1 MIAQKSIQ
9 EVLDTAKVE
18 DVIQDYVTLKRRG
31 SNLIG
36 LCPFHNEKTPSFSV
50 SPSKNI
56 YKCFGCGEGGGPV
69 QFLMAHD
76 HLSFPET
83 IRALAKRYGIELD
96 ETKPSVEQI
105 QEQQR
110 QESLYI
116 LNQFALDYYQDQL
129 FATDRGKSVGLSYFK
144 KRGFTEETIRKFG
157 LGYAPPGKDAF
168 TQVALQKGYEKGLLK
183 ELGLT
188 SKYDSDFFRDRVM
201 FTIRNLSGKV
211 IAFAGRIMQK
221 DAKAPKYIN
230 SPETEI
236 YHKSDVLFGAHFA
249 RSPIRKVDECILV
262 EGYTDVISLHQ
273 AGIENVVASSGTS
286 LTGGQIQLIKRNT
299 ENIKI
304 LYDGDAA
311 GVKAALRGLD
321 LVLAQ
326 NMNVKVVLLPEG
338 EDPDSYLQAVGA
350 VAFKKY
356 IDEEAKDFILFKAN
370 LLLNESA
377 NDPIKRSEHI
387 RDIMSSVA
395 RIPDV
400 LKRSVY
406 VKSLSD
412 LTNLEEQVLTTEINK
427 IIGQELQKRQREK
440 ERATRRAER
449 ESPNESAPFPTTPT
463 PRQQPNQTSPPAEAS
478 YGKHA
483 FQEREVVRILISHGQ
498 EWYDEENKQTVASFI
513 LANIEDVI
521 ADFGHPLYKQVVQ
534 EYRDKSAKNE
544 PVPAKYWLN
553 HSEPSIVKLTVDM
566 VSDPHEYSENW
577 GKRWDVYLNQKEPEK
592 NYQKDAEMS
601 VKRLKLKKIKG
612 KMNEVLEH
620 IQNADPADDNLIS
633 DYTRLFQH
641 LKKMHDDIA
650 GEFGSVVV

>member
-1 MIAQKSIQ
+1 MIAQKSIE

-18 DVIQDYVTLKRRG
+18 DIIQDYVTLKRRG

-76 HLSFPET
+76 HLSFPEA

-96 ETKPSVEQI
+96 ETRPSAEQI

-129 FATDRGKSVGLSYFK
+129 FSTDRGKSVGLSYFK

-157 LGYAPPGKDAF
+157 LGYAPPGKDVF
-168 TQVALQKGYEKGLLK
+168 TQVALQKGYDKGLLK

-236 YHKSDVLFGAHFA
+236 YHKSDVLYGAHFA
-249 RSPIRKVDECILV
+249 RSTIRKEDECILV

-286 LTGGQIQLIKRNT
+286 LTDGQIQLIKRNT

-326 NMNVKVVLLPEG
+326 NMNVKVVLLPAG
-338 EDPDSYLQAVGA
+338 EDPDSYLQSVGA
-350 VAFKKY
+350 TAFKKY

-370 LLLNESA
+370 LLLDESS

-395 RIPDV
+395 RVPDT

-412 LTNLEEQVLTTEINK
+412 LTNLEEQVLTSEINK
-427 IIGQELQKRQREK
+427 IIGQELKKRQREK
-440 ERATRRAER
+440 ERAARRAER
-449 ESPNESAPFPTTPT
+449 TGPTDSAPFPTEPPPQPETGPTTTPA
-463 PRQQPNQTSPPAEAS
+463 QES
-478 YGKHA
+478 YGKHV
-483 FQEREVVRILISHGQ
+483 FQEYEVLRILISHGR
-498 EWYDEENKQTVASFI
+498 ELYSEKNKQTVASFI
-513 LANIEDVI
+513 LANIEDVLD
-521 ADFGHPLYKQVVQ
+521 DFGHPLYKKIVQ
-534 EYRDKSAKNE
+534 EYRHKASKNE
-544 PVPAKYWLN
+544 EVNTQYWLN
-553 HSEPSIVKLTVDM
+553 HSDQAIVRLTVDM

-577 GKRWDVYLNQKEPEK
+577 GKRWDVYLNQKDPDQ
-592 NYQKDAEMS
+592 NYQKDAEMA

-612 KMNEVLEH
+612 KMGEVLEH
-620 IQNADPADDNLIS
+620 MHALDPADEDTLQ
-633 DYTRLFQH
+633 DYTRLYQH
-641 LKKMHDDIA
+641 LKKLHDDIA
-650 GEFGSVVV
+650 GEFGSVVI

>member
-76 HLSFPET
+76 HLSFPEA

-96 ETKPSVEQI
+96 ETKPSTEQL

-116 LNQFALDYYQDQL
+116 VNQFALDYYQDQL

-157 LGYAPPGKDAF
+157 LGYAPPGKDVF

-188 SKYDSDFFRDRVM
+188 TKYDSDFFRDRVM

-221 DAKAPKYIN
+221 DAKVPKYIN

-236 YHKSDVLFGAHFA
+236 YHKSDVLYGAHFA
-249 RSPIRKVDECILV
+249 RSPIRKEDECILV

-286 LTGGQIQLIKRNT
+286 LTEGQIRLIKRNT
-299 ENIKI
+299 EHIKI
-304 LYDGDAA
+304 IYDGDAA

-338 EDPDSYLQAVGA
+338 EDPDSYLQSVGA
-350 VAFKKY
+350 TAFKKY

-370 LLLNESA
+370 LLLDESA

-395 RIPDV
+395 RIPDP

-412 LTNLEEQVLTTEINK
+412 LTNLDEQVLTTEINK
-427 IIGQELQKRQREK
+427 IIGKELQKRQREK
-440 ERATRRAER
+440 ERAARRAGQQG
-449 ESPNESAPFPTTPT
+449 PPPATDFPTEPPPEQSTPAVG
-463 PRQQPNQTSPPAEAS
+463 PAAPTQ
-478 YGKHA
+478 GKDA
-483 FQEREVVRILISHGQ
+483 FQEMEVVRILIAHGH
-498 EWYDEENKQTVASFI
+498 EWYDAEQQQSVAAFI
-513 LANIEDVI
+513 LANIDDVI
-521 ADFGHPLYKQVVQ
+521 DDFGNEQYQRIVR
-534 EYRDKSAKNE
+534 EYRDKLAQKE
-544 PVPAKYWLN
+544 PVTTGYWLN
-553 HSEPSIVKLTVDM
+553 HSDQTILKLAIDL
-566 VSDPHEYSENW
+566 VSDPYEYSENW
-577 GKRWDVYLNQKEPEK
+577 GKRWDVYLNQKDPDQ
-592 NYQKDAEMS
+592 NYQKDAEMA
-601 VKRLKLKKIKG
+601 VKRLKLKKIKS
-612 KMNEVLEH
+612 KMAEVLEH
-620 IQNADPADDNLIS
+620 LGNTDNEETRA

-641 LKKMHDDIA
+641 LKKLHDDIA
-650 GEFGSVVV
+650 GEFGSVVI